1 MTARYGIELRTPR
14 MVSLGTART
23 AIVAGLGEGA
33 GVLGDGAGGMG
44 KLMYE

>member
-1 MTARYGIELRTPR
+1 MAARYGIELRTPR
-14 MVSLGTART
+14 MVSLGTARR

-33 GVLGDGAGGMG
+33 EVFGDGASGMG